1 MTWVTLAGYAA
12 SLMVFATFCMR
23 TMVPLRLA
31 AIGSNICFI
40 IYGAAAGIYPV
51 LVLHVVLLPLNGWRA
66 LQMLKL
72 ASKIEQAARGDQS
85 LDALKPYMRTQ
96 TRRKDE
102 VIFRKNDHAD
112 NMYLVAAGELIVEEL
127 GFVLRAG
134 DLFGEIGMFSKARAR
149 TFSVRCLDEVTLQS
163 ISRDDVARITFQNPA
178 IAFHLLTLITN
189 RLVEDLARMEA
200 ARAAE

>member
-31 AIGSNICFI
+31 AIGSNVCFI
-40 IYGAAAGIYPV
+40 VYGAAAEIYPV
-51 LVLHVVLLPLNGWRA
+51 LVLHVVLLPLNCWRA
-66 LQMLKL
+66 LQMFSLTQ
-72 ASKIEQAARGDQS
+72 KIEQSARGDQS
-85 LDALKPYMRTQ
+85 LDALKPYMRTE
-96 TRRKDE
+96 RRSKGE
-102 VIFRKNDHAD
+102 VIFHKDDHAD
-112 NMYLVAAGELIVEEL
+112 NMYLVANGELIVEEL
-127 GFVLRAG
+127 GFVLRTG
-134 DLFGEIGMFSKARAR
+134 DLFGEIGMFSKAQTR
-149 TFSVRCLDEVTLQS
+149 TFSVRCLDDVTMQS
-163 ISRDDVARITFQNPA
+163 ISRADVARITYQNPA